1 MRSFL
6 AALAGIVSAGVAI
19 WLFEFLGHLLFPI
32 GDLNIDPTDMDAIKQ
47 IMFQIPTGALV
58 AVILAHAL
66 GLFVGLIVA
75 RIIDKSSLAALFGV
89 AGIITL
95 MTLINLL
102 IIPHPTWFLIAD
114 LAGVLI
120 VATWFIASRKKT

>member
-19 WLFEFLGHLLFPI
+19 WLFEFLGHVLFPI
-32 GDLNIDPTDMDAIKQ
+32 WDLNINPNDLDSLKQ
-47 IMFQIPTGALV
+47 IMFQIPTGALI
-58 AVILAHAL
+58 AVIVAHAL
-66 GLFVGLIVA
+66 GLLVGLVVA
-75 RIIDKSSLAALFGV
+75 RIIDKNSLGPLFGV

-120 VATWFIASRKKT
+120 VATWFIASRKKA